1 MSVTRERRWAMLGLA
16 LVMGLAAAA
25 PTASAQPNLLQNGDF
40 EAYNDP
46 FKVPV
51 YSTGPGGEPWGRP
64 WIGGWDAAGLASSWR
79 DTPGGGFWSGG
90 FVDRTEDFGAG
101 WKWARSGV
109 IFGGIKDR
117 QVMSQ
122 TFTYNGAQ
130 EAIGSLNWYDA
141 GRPSWRGDSWF
152 GLPNDYLVTITG
164 AGVTQ
169 IIGNFRSEVAGGTE
183 FNSANNLPDDR
194 WSLANKKYWYSRTGQ
209 TFTLLPGQAYT
220 LNFNSL
226 STENPDGSIQD
237 RTTLLDDI
245 SLFAS
250 SPVTTVPEPS
260 TALLAGAGLLAVAA
274 IRRRAL
280 RRRNGAA

>member
-1 MSVTRERRWAMLGLA
+1 MERRLGRGWACK
-16 LVMGLAAAA
+16 LVERHA
-25 PTASAQPNLLQNGDF
+25 
-40 EAYNDP
+40 
-46 FKVPV
+46 
-51 YSTGPGGEPWGRP
+51 
-64 WIGGWDAAGLASSWR
+64 
-79 DTPGGGFWSGG
+79 GGGFWSGG
-90 FVDRTEDFGAG
+90 FVDRTEDFAAG

-122 TFTYNGAQ
+122 TFTYNGTQ

-141 GRPSWRGDSWF
+141 GRPSWRTDSWF

-183 FNSANNLPDDR
+183 ANSAINFKGDAR
-194 WSLANKKYWYSRTGQ
+194 WDLANKQYWYSRTGQ
-209 TFTLLPGQAYT
+209 TFTLRPGQAYT

-250 SPVTTVPEPS
+250 PVTTVPEPS
-260 TALLAGAGLLAVAA
+260 TVLLAGAGLLAVAA
-274 IRRRAL
+274 MRRRAV

>member
-1 MSVTRERRWAMLGLA
+1 MLVTRERRWAILLLA
-16 LVMGLAAAA
+16 LVTGLTAAA
-25 PTASAQPNLLQNGDF
+25 PTATAQPNLLQNGDF
-40 EAYNDP
+40 EGYNDP
-46 FKVPV
+46 TKVPV
-51 YSTGPGGEPWGRP
+51 YQLGPGGEPWGRA
-64 WIGGWDAAGLASSWR
+64 WNGGWSPAGLASSW
-79 DTPGGGFWSGG
+79 TYAPAGGSWSGG
-90 FVDRTEDFGAG
+90 FVARTEDFAAG

-122 TFTYNGAQ
+122 TFTYNGTQ
-130 EAIGSLNWYDA
+130 EATGSLSWYDA
-141 GRPSWRGDSWF
+141 GRPSWRYDSWF

-183 FNSANNLPDDR
+183 ANSAINFKGDAR
-194 WSLANKKYWYSRTGQ
+194 WSDENKKAWVSRSGQ
-209 TFTLLPGQAYT
+209 TFTLLPGQSYT

-226 STENPDGSIQD
+226 STENPNGSIQD

-250 SPVTTVPEPS
+250 PVTVPEPS

-274 IRRRAL
+274 MRRCAV

>member
-1 MSVTRERRWAMLGLA
+1 MLVLA
-16 LVMGLAAAA
+16 LVTGLAAAA

-40 EAYNDP
+40 EAYDDP

-51 YSTGPGGEPWGRP
+51 YKLGPNGEPWGRD
-64 WIGGWDAAGLASSWR
+64 WNGGWDAAGLASSW
-79 DTPGGGFWSGG
+79 TYAPAGGSWSGG
-90 FVDRTEDFGAG
+90 FVARTEDFGAG

-122 TFTYNGAQ
+122 TFTYNGTE

-169 IIGNFRSEVAGGTE
+169 TIGSFTSEVAGGTA
-183 FNSANNLPDDR
+183 FNSANNFGDAR
-194 WSLANKKYWYSRTGQ
+194 WSDANKKAWFSRSGQ
-209 TFTLLPGQAYT
+209 TFTLLPGQSYT

-226 STENPDGSIQD
+226 STKNSDGSIQD

-245 SLFAS
+245 SLS
-250 SPVTTVPEPS
+250 VTTVPEPS

-274 IRRRAL
+274 MRRRAM
-280 RRRNGAA
+280 RRRAVQRRNEAA